1 MISKQHPDDSN
12 RDNHRPATGGLTPS
26 QQEALATLL
35 VTIER
40 SEGWAMVVGP
50 AGSGKGELIDHLL
63 SRLSGEVTP
72 VIINARNTRGPM
84 ELFRLIAKTLGMH
97 ECHYKARFLID
108 LRAHIEACRR
118 LDRKVLLLVKEA
130 HLLSDDMLREIEL
143 LGNTDQFSPR
153 VLNIF
158 FFARP
163 QILEVLEHMGSTNL
177 KHHLRRF
184 RRLEPRTP
192 SEQPAGDRRTA
203 ARVHQDI
210 DYSWGTRGHQAAQ
223 PAISYGVPRQPAA
236 QNGGAGESKDILEKA
251 FGSSLQ
257 PKTLPVLK

>member
-1 MISKQHPDDSN
+1 MVSQQPPDNFNQIDSPSAN
-12 RDNHRPATGGLTPS
+12 GGLTPS
-26 QQEALATLL
+26 QQEALATLV

-50 AGSGKGELIDHLL
+50 AGSGKGEIIEHLL
-63 SRLSGEVTP
+63 PLLDQEVTP
-72 VIINARNTRGPM
+72 VIISARNTRTSM
-84 ELFRLIAKTLGMH
+84 ELFRLIAKTLGMP
-97 ECHYKARFLID
+97 ECNYKARFLID

-118 LDRKVLLLVKEA
+118 LGRKVLLLVKEA
-130 HLLSDDMLREIEL
+130 HLLSDDMLQEIEL

-153 VLNIF
+153 VLNIV

-163 QILEVLEHMGSTNL
+163 QILEVLERMGSTNL

-192 SEQPAGDRRTA
+192 SEQPAGDRRVATRA
-203 ARVHQDI
+203 HQNI
-210 DYSWGTRGHQAAQ
+210 DYSWGTSLKPAAQ
-223 PAISYGVPRQPAA
+223 PAISHGSAHQPAS
-236 QNGGAGESKDILEKA
+236 QNGGAGGSEDILEKA
-251 FGSSLQ
+251 FGPSLR